1 VKLEDI
7 EIKGTSG
14 MVYAAGMYSLTVHLP
29 GGVAI
34 QDHGKFLDVR
44 RKQEDGS
51 WLIVADAYNSSV
63 PIGE

>member
-1 VKLEDI
+1 
-7 EIKGTSG
+7 
-14 MVYAAGMYSLTVHLP
+14 MYSLTVHLP